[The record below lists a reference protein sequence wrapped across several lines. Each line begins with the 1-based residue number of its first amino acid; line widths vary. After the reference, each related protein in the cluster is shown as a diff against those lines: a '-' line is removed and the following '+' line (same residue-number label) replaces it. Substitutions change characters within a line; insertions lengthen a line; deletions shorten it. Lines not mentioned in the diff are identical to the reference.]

1 MHIRLIRPTPELCP
15 GPGKDEPMRPPVE
28 ALTKASAAAHLRQ
41 LLTPHHWPLPPEVLP
56 PGCALVGGAVRDGL
70 LGRLGPHPDLDL
82 VVPAG
87 AIPLARQLARR
98 FRGTAVLLDAERD
111 MARVVLGPW
120 TIDLA
125 AQAGPNLV
133 ADLGRRDY
141 CLNAMALPLAAN
153 APLLDPCGGLAD
165 LAAGQIRAVG
175 EANLLADPLRLL
187 RGPRL
192 AAELGFE
199 LAPAT
204 QALLARHGSTLAQV
218 APERVLAELEKLAH
232 CPGGSQGLA
241 QALGLGLLGPWLTAL
256 GGTDPLPLLQSLR
269 NPGPLTAPEA
279 QAGLPLARLALLFD
293 ARALGRL
300 RASRRWQQRCERLR
314 HWWERLN
321 KAQGQELPEA
331 AQLQLCRELEAD
343 LPALVLLAPRAT
355 RGWLGR
361 WRNPN
366 DPLFHPKPALDGVS
380 LQREL
385 GMAPGPELGK
395 LLEKLAIERAF
406 GRPCDMDSARNLRRD

>member
-1 MHIRLIRPTPELCP
+1 MHIRSIRPTPEFCR
-15 GPGKDEPMRPPVE
+15 GPSKDEAMRPPVE
-28 ALTKASAAAHLRQ
+28 VPTKASAADRLRQ
-41 LLTPHHWPLPPEVLP
+41 LLTPQHWPLPPEVLP
-56 PGCALVGGAVRDGL
+56 PGCALVGGTVRDAL

-125 AQAGPNLV
+125 AQEGASLE

-141 CLNAMALPLAAN
+141 CLNAMALPLAAD

-165 LAAGQIRAVG
+165 LAGGQIRAVG

-192 AAELGFE
+192 AAQLGFD

-204 QALLARHGSTLAQV
+204 RELLARHASTLPQV

-232 CPGGSQGLA
+232 CPGGSQGLG
-241 QALGLGLLGPWLTAL
+241 QALELGLLAPWLAPLNAAAPLAL
-256 GGTDPLPLLQSLR
+256 LPSLAS
-269 NPGPLTAPEA
+269 PGPLTAPEA
-279 QAGLPLARLALLFD
+279 SGALPLARLALLFD
-293 ARALGRL
+293 AGALGRL
-300 RASRRWQQRCERLR
+300 RASRKWQQRCGRLR
-314 HWWERLN
+314 HWWEQLAQ
-321 KAQGQELPEA
+321 AQGQALPEA
-331 AQLQLCRELEAD
+331 AQLRLCRELEAD
-343 LPALVLLAPRAT
+343 MPALVLLAPSAT
-355 RGWLGR
+355 VGWLQR
-361 WRNPN
+361 WRNPE
-366 DPLFHPKPALDGVS
+366 DPLFHPRPALDGGS
-380 LQREL
+380 LQQEL
-385 GMAPGPELGK
+385 GLAPGPELGK
-395 LLEKLAIERAF
+395 LLEKLALERAF
-406 GRPCDMDSARNLRRD
+406 GRPCDMNSARSLCRD